1 MMDIGRVCVKTAGKD
16 AGKTVVVVEKLD
28 SHFVM
33 IDGPIKRK
41 RCNIFHLEPTAKLIT
56 LKDKAPHADVVKAFK
71 QLGIELTE
79 KKSKTSKGP
88 RPRRQKKI
96 KEKTPLE
103 TKKKKETKEET
114 KPKEKPAKQKV
125 KAAQQKE

>member
-1 MMDIGRVCVKTAGKD
+1 MDIGRVCVKTAGKD

-28 SHFVM
+28 SHFVV

-41 RCNIFHLEPTAKLIT
+41 RCNIFHLEPTTKLIT

-71 QLGIELTE
+71 QLGIEITE

-88 RPRRQKKI
+88 RPKRQKRIKVRAPAENK
-96 KEKTPLE
+96 KEK
-103 TKKKKETKEET
+103 KAKKEEQ
-114 KPKEKPAKQKV
+114 KPKGKLAKKT
-125 KAAQQKE
+125 KAALQKE